1 MSKKPDKKNDRPEW
15 DRYFME
21 IAELVSKRST
31 CLSRHVGAVIVKDR
45 RILAT
50 GYNGSPKGLPHCLDI
65 GCLRRD
71 LGIPSGQRL
80 ELCRGSH
87 GEENAIVQAANY
99 GTPLEGSEIYCTHQ
113 PCLTCTKMI
122 INSGIKR
129 VVFAGEYPHPM
140 SIEFMHAAGIVVEKY
155 DPQKGFS
162 ARIEN
167 DGKRTSLT
175 EDAAALFKQLPDEKE
190 DDGKEGEKTV

>member
-1 MSKKPDKKNDRPEW
+1 MTDKKNTRPEW
-15 DRYFME
+15 DKYFME
-21 IAELVSKRST
+21 IADLVSRRST
-31 CLSRHVGAVIVKDR
+31 CLSRQVGAVIVNER

-71 LGIPSGQRL
+71 LGIPSGKQL

-99 GTPLEGSEIYCTHQ
+99 GIPLEGSEIYCTHQ

-122 INSGIKR
+122 INSGIRR
-129 VVFAGEYPHPM
+129 VVFAGDYPHPM
-140 SIEFMHAAGIVVEKY
+140 SIEFMHAAGLKVEKY
-155 DPQKGFS
+155 DVEKGFTVD
-162 ARIEN
+162 IED

-175 EDAAALFKQLPDEKE
+175 KDAAELFKHKQDE
-190 DDGKEGEKTV
+190 DHD

>member
-1 MSKKPDKKNDRPEW
+1 
-15 DRYFME
+15 ME

-31 CLSRHVGAVIVKDR
+31 CLSRRVGAVVVKER

-71 LGIPSGQRL
+71 LGIPSGQQL

-87 GEENAIVQAANY
+87 GEENAIVQAASY
-99 GTPLEGSEIYCTHQ
+99 GISLNGAEIYCTHQ

-122 INSGIKR
+122 INAGIKR
-129 VVFAGEYPHPM
+129 VVFAGDYPHPM
-140 SIEFMHAAGIVVEKY
+140 SLELMHAAGLVVEKY
-155 DPQKGFS
+155 DPTKGFTHP
-162 ARIEN
+162 IK
-167 DGKRTSLT
+167 DDKKRSFLT
-175 EDAAALFKQLPDEKE
+175 QEAAALFRQANDKNRSE
-190 DDGKEGEKTV
+190 DK